1 MPFNSKGI
9 LLLDSVADDN
19 PVIATDQSS
28 DFPVEWA
35 FDDDTSHWW
44 KATGPGTA
52 DLIID
57 AQASDDVNALGMGVH
72 NLKTAAATIELLK
85 SSGLAL
91 SDAFDDSSFDTA
103 NFGSDVAGALV
114 PWALASSVYDNVSF
128 LVSPPELGPHSM
140 TFKPDGTKMYIVGET
155 TDTVYEFTL
164 STPWDQSTAVQTASF
179 PVSEDGTPSGI
190 RFKPDGTKM
199 YISGRSNDKIYQYSL
214 STAWDVSTGSYD
226 SKSLDVSGETLTNQE
241 LHFRSDGKKV
251 YVLGGDGIGTKYVYQ
266 YSLSTAWDASTG
278 SYDTVSFS
286 VNPQESNAQ
295 GMSFKPD
302 GSKMYIV
309 GASNNTVYQ
318 YSLSTPWDLSTTA
331 YDTVLFP
338 IAEEGNPSAVAFKP
352 DGTKM
357 YIMGFAQKTVFRYSM
372 TSTGTTGSVTET
384 TELAV
389 VSTAFGEAA
398 MVYDKNTLKGRSIP
412 YDIQHTFDT
421 TPSSGLNYKMLCL
434 GLWQDSSAPAIQT
447 GVKAADDLLTAM
459 LYARTV
465 GSDLLFYIAYRTTA
479 GTWKYWT
486 GSTWSDTETSFY
498 TGVAA
503 TQYIAKIINDGTGPD
518 FQLWNAGD
526 TVEHGSAQPLWDS
539 IDDTLDPEYAVWG
552 DPSTD
557 EVITESELQPFKS
570 DAFDDSSLDAAL
582 WGTSVSGAG
591 SVVETTSLVA
601 TTLAD
606 ADAALTYYKHVLN
619 ARAEQPWKLR
629 HTVKALDFGA
639 GAEMKLMMLWQGAA
653 PPAAAGE
660 AAFDATGIADIYQD
674 SSGDLF
680 FRYWD
685 AVGTAQYWDGDA
697 VTPAWVST
705 PIRASAAVTD
715 TVYIA
720 EMFSDLTKL
729 YFRIYNSAGTLI
741 VSAEILWASVRAEA
755 NSLYALWGDPY
766 TDAEYG
772 QTVSTLFEHLAEG
785 YRGTINSQ
793 LYEHSGE
800 GGTYTQVEAPFTPDN
815 DLAFIKQ
822 ITPDSSRYWKIQIVT
837 ASVTPFIGYTRLGE
851 ILSLER
857 YLQDGYDPQ
866 RMKYKYTTGV
876 TEGGNFLPVNV
887 APPMIPLS
895 VKLANL
901 TDSWIEGTL
910 RPAMDA
916 HIGIGRPFL
925 FAWDI
930 TNHPKQTFICR
941 LKPQAVWTSPYSG
954 SRRNT
959 SLELEALFNK

>member
-9 LLLDSVADDN
+9 LQLDSVADDN
-19 PVIATDQSS
+19 PVVATDQDA

-44 KATGPGTA
+44 KAQGAGTA

-57 AQASDDVNALGMGVH
+57 AGASDDVNALGMGVH

-103 NFGSDVAGALV
+103 NFGGVTEAGWNITGASYDSVFHSISSEDTSPEAL
-114 PWALASSVYDNVSF
+114 
-128 LVSPPELGPHSM
+128 E
-140 TFKPDGTKMYIVGET
+140 FKPDGTKMYMLGRNSDEVHQYSFG
-155 TDTVYEFTL
+155 
-164 STPWDQSTAVQTASF
+164 TPWDLSTLSYDSVSF
-179 PVSEDGTPSGI
+179 DVSSEDTDPESI
-190 RFKPDGTKM
+190 EFKPDGTKM
-199 YISGRSNDKIYQYSL
+199 YMLGRIGDK
-214 STAWDVSTGSYD
+214 
-226 SKSLDVSGETLTNQE
+226 
-241 LHFRSDGKKV
+241 
-251 YVLGGDGIGTKYVYQ
+251 VYQ
-266 YSLSTAWDASTG
+266 YSFGTPWDASTL
-278 SYDTVSFS
+278 SYDSVFFDVSS
-286 VNPQESNAQ
+286 EDTTPES
-295 GMSFKPD
+295 
-302 GSKMYIV
+302 I
-309 GASNNTVYQ
+309 
-318 YSLSTPWDLSTTA
+318 
-331 YDTVLFP
+331 
-338 IAEEGNPSAVAFKP
+338 EFKP

-357 YIMGFAQKTVFRYSM
+357 YML
-372 TSTGTTGSVTET
+372 GSVSDEVYQYSFGTAWDLSTLSYDSVFFDVSSEDTSPVNITIKPDGTKMYMVGALNDEVYQYSFGTAWDLSTLSYDNVSFDVSSEDTTPVSVEFKPDGTKMYMLGAANNNVYQYSTVYAGSIIET

-389 VSTAFGEAA
+389 VSTTFGAGA
-398 MVYDKNTLKGRSIP
+398 IVYDKNTLKGRSIP
-412 YDIQHTFDT
+412 YSIQHTFDT

-434 GLWQDSSAPAIQT
+434 GLWQDSSAPAIQF

-465 GSDLLFYIAYRTTA
+465 DSDLLFYIAYRTTA

-486 GSTWSDTETSFY
+486 GSAWSDTETSFY

-503 TQYIAKIINDGTGPD
+503 TQYVSKIVNDGTGPD
-518 FQLWNAGD
+518 FQLWNAGE

-539 IDDTLDPEYAVWG
+539 IADTLDAEYAVWG
-552 DPSTD
+552 DPSSDT
-557 EVITESELQPFKS
+557 EITESELKPFKS

-591 SVVETTSLVA
+591 TVAETSSLAA
-601 TTLAD
+601 TTLAN
-606 ADAALTYYKHVLN
+606 ADAALVYYKHVLN
-619 ARAEQPWKLR
+619 PRAEQPWELK
-629 HTVKALDFGA
+629 HTVKALDIGA
-639 GAEMKLMMLWQGAA
+639 SAEMKLMMLWQGAA
-653 PPAAAGE
+653 PPAATTE
-660 AAFDATGIADIYQD
+660 AAFNATGIADIYQD

-680 FRYWD
+680 FRYWNG
-685 AVGTAQYWDGDA
+685 AGTAQYWDGDA
-697 VTPAWVST
+697 ATPAWTGT
-705 PIRASAAVTD
+705 PTRASAAVTD

-720 EMFSDLTKL
+720 EMFSDLSKL
-729 YFRIYNSAGTLI
+729 YFRLYNSSGTLI
-741 VSAEILWASVRAEA
+741 VSAEILWSSVRTEA

-785 YRGTINSQ
+785 YRGEINSQ
-793 LYEHSGE
+793 LYEHTGE
-800 GGTYTQVEAPFTPDN
+800 GGTYTQVQAPFTPDY

-822 ITPDSSRYWKIQIVT
+822 VTPDSSRYWKIRIVT
-837 ASVTPFIGYTRLGE
+837 ASVTPYVGYIRLGE

-876 TEGGNFLPVNV
+876 SEGGNFLPVNV

-895 VKLANL
+895 IKLANL
-901 TDSWIEGTL
+901 TDTWLESTL
-910 RPAMDA
+910 RPAMDD

-941 LKPQAVWTSPYSG
+941 QKPSSVWSSPYSG